1 MTFLFQQPFPHPRYI
16 SELFLPYVEFILSLI
31 VGVSVVYSIGIF
43 VKVIYLEC
51 TTCNHYIH

>member
-16 SELFLPYVEFILSLI
+16 SDIFLPSVQFILPLI
-31 VGVSVVYSIGIF
+31 VGVSVVYSIGTF